1 MSFLVSSNRKEKT
14 AILSVISNTLLI
26 ILKVIAGIISG
37 SVSIISEAI
46 HSAIDLIASIISYF
60 SVKFSSKPADIQ
72 HPYGHGK
79 IENIS
84 AAIEGLLIFVA
95 AIFII
100 NEAVE
105 KIIHPSEIKETTI
118 GIVVM
123 LFAAIVNIFVSRR
136 LYKVAKE
143 EDSMALEAD
152 ALHLK
157 TDVYTS
163 LGVGLGMV
171 LIVLTDINLLDPII
185 AILVAL
191 LIIREAWDLMKRA
204 YNPLLDAKLSNEDEE
219 LILTTIEKYSDK
231 YINISNLRTRK
242 SGSIKYIEFHI
253 VLDGDI
259 TVTKSHDLCDEI
271 EKDLENILGNTNIS
285 IHVEPYV
292 KRKIESKD

>member
-171 LIVLTDINLLDPII
+171 LIALTDINLLDPII

-253 VLDGDI
+253 VLNGDI
-259 TVTKSHDLCDEI
+259 TVTKAHDLCDEI
-271 EKDLENILGNTNIS
+271 EKDLENIIGNTNIS

-292 KRKIESKD
+292 KGKIESKD